1 MQSAQLITLSKT
13 QEFFNYRAERFTY
26 TQNFDRDLP
35 YGVATERYMIQQA
48 VGVGKPFSFELRSK
62 QMDYIARVFLEI
74 QLPSV
79 RVPVESNASLYDCRF
94 AWTPNIGNALVKDM
108 SLKLG
113 GVIVIQKMTGMCI
126 QLLHEL
132 LYPFGKMDLYNR
144 LIGND
149 GYLTRVDKPCSNPDN
164 LGYVKSQQTILV
176 NLPFSFC
183 MAQEDALP
191 VLVFQNIVATIE
203 LEFVDDIRS
212 VCIYNDLMRPYVEA
226 LNFSNAAILL
236 HGIAALPKY
245 RTLMTDRAK
254 YPYLFK
260 EVECKS
266 VVSPGEE
273 PTIKFNQASNNSVV
287 ESYWGCVRSG
297 SYNVGKKF
305 LVFKSGIGEDS
316 WSQGVQHAADRIAQ
330 SMIRFVP
337 TSANPAN
344 DVAQL
349 PREWFGNQTV
359 TQLTSDVVQLD
370 PNLGYVTRPTNYV
383 QYGLAS
389 PYIRVKV
396 PAAILAHYNVYVCFR
411 TLSPKLTTGN
421 SSSFLFNNRI
431 KEITVDGFL
440 DANNHILEQ
449 TIVASR
455 HNLNLRDISVSLTDC
470 YDNRPAVDTV
480 HDLNVN
486 LPFHTGALIDGTSHL
501 ITSLKYNIN
510 GWNHEEPN
518 HETHSAAQ
526 FLSVYSDKGPT
537 RPSLFVIP
545 FSGKIESRVWPDS
558 SADLS
563 RLESTELILKIDD
576 DTDSTYLDSPYYLFN
591 SDFRDR
597 GCDVQTFCTYVKYP
611 IQITKGVTEYISA
624 DQIRSTIDDM
634 IRLRSKFRIDTS
646 VGSSNGLAALPATS
660 SGTTTSA

>member
-13 QEFFNYRAERFTY
+13 QEFFNYKAERFTY
-26 TQNFDRDLP
+26 TQSFDRSLA
-35 YGVATERYMIQQA
+35 YGVSTERYMIQQA

-62 QMDYIARVFLEI
+62 QMDYIARVFLEV

-79 RVPVESNASLYDCRF
+79 RVPVESNSSLYDCRF
-94 AWTPNIGNALVKDM
+94 AWTPNIGNAIVKDC
-108 SLKLG
+108 SFKLG

-126 QLLHEL
+126 HLLHEL

-149 GYLTRVDKPCSNPDN
+149 GYLTRVDGPSSSPDN
-164 LGYVKSQQTILV
+164 RGYVKAQRIILV

-183 MAQEDALP
+183 MSHEDALP
-191 VLVFQNIVATIE
+191 VLVFTNIMATVE
-203 LEFVDDIRS
+203 LEFIEDIRT
-212 VCIYNDLMRPYVEA
+212 VCVYNDLMRPYVEA

-236 HGIAALPKY
+236 HGVAALPKY

-273 PTIKFNQASNNSVV
+273 PTIKFNQASNNSVI

-297 SYNVGKKF
+297 SYNIGKKF
-305 LVFKSGIGEDS
+305 LVFKSGLPGDTWEDGI
-316 WSQGVQHAADRIAQ
+316 QQAADRIAR

-337 TSANPAN
+337 VSSTPAN
-344 DVAQL
+344 DVQQL
-349 PREWFGNQTV
+349 PREWFNNQTV
-359 TQLTSDVVQLD
+359 TQLTSDVVQVD

-389 PYIRVKV
+389 DYLRVKV
-396 PAAILAHYNVYVCFR
+396 PAPILAQYNVYVCFK
-411 TLSPKLTTGN
+411 TLVPKLTSGN
-421 SSSFLFNNRI
+421 GSSFCFNNRI
-431 KEITVDGFL
+431 REITVDGFL
-440 DANNHILEQ
+440 NVNNDILELSV
-449 TIVASR
+449 TASR
-455 HNLNLRDISVSLTDC
+455 HSFNLRDLSVSLTDC
-470 YDNRPAVDTV
+470 YDYRPVADTV
-480 HDLNVN
+480 LDLNVN
-486 LPFHTGALIDGTSHL
+486 HPFHTGALIDGSSHL

-518 HETHSAAQ
+518 HESHAAAQ
-526 FLSVYSDKGPT
+526 FMSVYTDKAPT
-537 RPSLFVIP
+537 RPSLFVVP
-545 FSGKIESRVWPDS
+545 FSGKIESRVWPDA

-576 DTDSTYLDSPYYLFN
+576 VTDETYLDCPYYLFN

-624 DQIRSTIDDM
+624 DQIRPTIDEM

-646 VGSSNGLAALPATS
+646 VQPTSPSTPQLPVATS
-660 SGTTTSA
+660 S